1 MKRIFWLLAL
11 SLVAPVLLADAGLP
25 EVALYKNPAC
35 SCCGGWMEHMRNAG
49 FDRLQSHAVMDISA
63 TRRALGMPEAYA
75 SCHTAKIGQYLL
87 EGHVPAEDIKRLLRE
102 HPDAIGLA
110 VPGMPMG
117 SPGMEGGKTETYDTL
132 LILKDGSARVFQR
145 HPAP

>member
-1 MKRIFWLLAL
+1 MNRVFLWLAL
-11 SLVAPVLLADAGLP
+11 LFVAPVLAEEGLP
-25 EVALYKNPAC
+25 VVTMYKNPAC
-35 SCCGGWMEHMRNAG
+35 GCCGLWAEYLEEAG
-49 FDRLQSHAVMDISA
+49 FAPPQSHAVTDMAA
-63 TRRALGMPEAYA
+63 TRRILGMPEIHA
-75 SCHTAKIGQYLL
+75 SCHTARIGRYLI
-87 EGHVPAEDIKRLLRE
+87 EGHVPAADIKRLLRE

-117 SPGMEGGKTETYDTL
+117 SPGMTGGRAETYDTL